1 MFAYVGETLRRLR
14 KERGKTL
21 EELGQ
26 EAGLGRGQLSRI
38 ENSRQEATLT
48 TLSKI
53 LDSQGMSRREF
64 FRRYELVEAEAEAIE
79 RSEAPPAAD
88 GGGEWPDELRDVLR
102 KVESFVSATL
112 QQPPPAAHGAT
123 GAGAPAAGGG
133 GEWPDE
139 LRDVL
144 RKVESF
150 VSATFQQP
158 RPVAQGAIEV
168 GEMVVLFRVVTKNSS
183 PPVAEPPAED
193 GESGEPRAARP
204 GGRGRGA

>member
-1 MFAYVGETLRRLR
+1 MFIYVGETLRRLR

-88 GGGEWPDELRDVLR
+88 GSGEWPDELRDVLR
-102 KVESFVSATL
+102 KVESFVST
-112 QQPPPAAHGAT
+112 
-123 GAGAPAAGGG
+123 
-133 GEWPDE
+133 
-139 LRDVL
+139 
-144 RKVESF
+144 
-150 VSATFQQP
+150 TFQQP
-158 RPVAQGAIEV
+158 RPVAQGAIEI
-168 GEMVVLFRVVTKNSS
+168 GEMVVLFRVVTKN
-183 PPVAEPPAED
+183 PPQPAAEPPA
-193 GESGEPRAARP
+193 GTSGPEEPSRSGQEAPAPAKRP
-204 GGRGRGA
+204 GRRRRKRD

>member
-53 LDSQGMSRREF
+53 LESQGMSRREF

-79 RSEAPPAAD
+79 RAEAPAAAE
-88 GGGEWPDELRDVLR
+88 GNGEWPDDLRDVLR
-102 KVESFVSATL
+102 KVESFVST
-112 QQPPPAAHGAT
+112 
-123 GAGAPAAGGG
+123 
-133 GEWPDE
+133 
-139 LRDVL
+139 
-144 RKVESF
+144 
-150 VSATFQQP
+150 TFQQP

-168 GEMVVLFRVVTKNSS
+168 GEMVVLFRVVTKNGPKPADERPAGAG
-183 PPVAEPPAED
+183 PPEAPEP
-193 GESGEPRAARP
+193 GEPAPTRAPVRRRRK
-204 GGRGRGA
+204 RG

>member
-79 RSEAPPAAD
+79 RSEAPPAID
-88 GGGEWPDELRDVLR
+88 GN
-102 KVESFVSATL
+102 
-112 QQPPPAAHGAT
+112 
-123 GAGAPAAGGG
+123 

-183 PPVAEPPAED
+183 PTVAKPPAGEGGSEEPPGSRQGA
-193 GESGEPRAARP
+193 PAPAKRPAR
-204 GGRGRGA
+204 RRRKRD